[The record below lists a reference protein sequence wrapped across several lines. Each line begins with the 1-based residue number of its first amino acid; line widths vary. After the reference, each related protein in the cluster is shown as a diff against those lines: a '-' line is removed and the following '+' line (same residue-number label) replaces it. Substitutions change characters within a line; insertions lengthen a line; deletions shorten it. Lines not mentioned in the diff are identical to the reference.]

1 MKKSLIILLIL
12 AVIAGAFVSC
22 KQEPPAEPAAP
33 HVHTY
38 SDEWTHD
45 DVNHWHN
52 PTCGDTTEVSGLAAH
67 IWNDGEETTSPTT
80 TTDGVMTY
88 TCTVCGAQKT
98 ESIPKND
105 AILVSTFDEFV
116 QAFTDI
122 RLPAEQRKIIRLTA
136 DIEFASTYTESA
148 PFAPDATGLTID
160 LNAHTISEV
169 PKNAFNITGNSFT
182 LKNGTITGN
191 ASNNRY
197 SVNINY
203 NGTNATT
210 SNGLKT
216 QAIAHTPAAYNDNDE
231 VWAARIK
238 VQNLTATAM
247 LCGYCTVEIK
257 DCTFTGGQYRAL
269 VMQGASGI
277 VENVTAVHTTTS
289 GSAGFVAHSYGTVL
303 VKGTCEFKG
312 KFGVYSANCG
322 VLNIDSSAVVTAEG
336 VDTYA
341 LYLETQGKI
350 AVGANAQ
357 LTLKPAS
364 EKVSFYLRS
373 GAMVNIAAGAVLKDA
388 EAAAIAKPIPAAMI
402 DASGNGAKDAD
413 WAGYGVAAAITDN
426 RT

>member
-1 MKKSLIILLIL
+1 MKKSIVILLIL
-12 AVIAGAFVSC
+12 AVIAGSFVSC
-22 KQEPPAEPAAP
+22 KQEPPAEPAEP

-38 SDEWTHD
+38 SDEWAHD

-67 IWNDGEETTSPTT
+67 TWNDGEETTPPTT

-105 AILVSTFDEFV
+105 AILVSTFAEFV

-160 LNAHTISEV
+160 LNDHVISEV
-169 PKNAFNITGNSFT
+169 PKNAFNLTGNSFT

-203 NGTNATT
+203 SGSNATT
-210 SNGLKT
+210 AALKT
-216 QAIAHTPAAYNDNDE
+216 SALNHKPAAYNDNDE

-238 VQNLTATAM
+238 VQDLTATAM
-247 LCGYCTVEIK
+247 LCGYSTMEIK
-257 DCTFTGGQYRAL
+257 NCTFTDGQYRGL
-269 VMQGASGI
+269 VMQGSSGI
-277 VENVTAVHTTTS
+277 VENVTVLTKSSAS
-289 GSAGFVAHSYGTVL
+289 SAGFVAHSYGTVL
-303 VKGTCEFKG
+303 VKGTCSFKG
-312 KFGVYSANCG
+312 KFGIYSALCPNM
-322 VLNIDSSAVVTAEG
+322 IFDSDSVVSIAG
-336 VDTYA
+336 FGTYA
-341 LYLETQGKI
+341 MYLETQGK
-350 AVGANAQ
+350 VSVNSGAA
-357 LTLKPAS
+357 LTLVPFTDK
-364 EKVSFYLRS
+364 ETFYMRTGSMLEIAN
-373 GAMVNIAAGAVLKDA
+373 GAILKDA
-388 EAAAIAKPIPAAMI
+388 DSVAIAKPIPAAAI
-402 DASGNGAKDAD
+402 NSSGNGASDSE
-413 WAGYGVAAAITDN
+413 WAGYGVAPSITDN